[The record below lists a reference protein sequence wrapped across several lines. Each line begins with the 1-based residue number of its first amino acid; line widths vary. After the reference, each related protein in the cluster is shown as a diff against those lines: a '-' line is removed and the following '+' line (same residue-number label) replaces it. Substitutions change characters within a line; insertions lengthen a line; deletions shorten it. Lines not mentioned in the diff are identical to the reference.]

1 MSTRRAAGAAPPTAD
16 ARPPGRLPAAA
27 LAIGGWI
34 LLLVAVPVAVFLTW
48 FGDCF
53 EETCAAASEAE
64 RAVYLFDFGAWLV
77 LPALAFGAY
86 RGVRPASIAL
96 VVIGLA
102 LAAQVV
108 AAILGARGF
117 QAFAIV
123 LPAAALVGGAGVIGV
138 APGLLGGDD
147 AATARTGLVGIVVV
161 AAVVVAIAFQAVTA
175 GSLGVGDGILG
186 LVGASLAF
194 IAVLAFVNRG
204 GRRTAVRPPPGGR
217 TAGRP
222 KNPPSRPRRRGR

>member
-1 MSTRRAAGAAPPTAD
+1 MSGPRLRGGAD
-16 ARPPGRLPAAA
+16 AADRPVRPPGAAPAAA
-27 LAIGGWI
+27 LAIGGWA
-34 LLLVAVPVAVFLTW
+34 LLVVALPLAIFLTW

-53 EETCAAASEAE
+53 EETCPAASEAE
-64 RAVYLFDFGAWLV
+64 RLVYLFDFGAWLV

-86 RGVRPASIAL
+86 RGWRPASVAL
-96 VVIGLA
+96 VALGLA

-123 LPAAALVGGAGVIGV
+123 LPSAGLIAAAGAIGV
-138 APGLLGGDD
+138 APGLLGGDE
-147 AATARTGLVGIVVV
+147 AATARTGLVGLVIV

-175 GSLGVGDGILG
+175 GALGVGDGILG

-204 GRRTAVRPPPGGR
+204 GGR
-217 TAGRP
+217 TSTPRSPTARP
-222 KNPPSRPRRRGR
+222 ARRRRR

>member
-1 MSTRRAAGAAPPTAD
+1 VSGPRVRAGADAAD
-16 ARPPGRLPAAA
+16 RRGRPPGAVPAAA
-27 LAIGGWI
+27 LAIGGWA
-34 LLLVAVPVAVFLTW
+34 LLVVALPLAIFLTW

-64 RAVYLFDFGAWLV
+64 RLVYLFDFGAWLV

-86 RGVRPASIAL
+86 RGWRPASLAL
-96 VVIGLA
+96 VGVGLA
-102 LAAQVV
+102 LAGQVV

-123 LPAAALVGGAGVIGV
+123 LPAAGLIAGAGVIGL
-138 APGLLGGDD
+138 APSLIGGDE
-147 AATARTGLVGIVVV
+147 AATARTGLVGLVIV

-175 GSLGVGDGILG
+175 GALGVGDGILG

-194 IAVLAFVNRG
+194 VAVLAFVNRG
-204 GRRTAVRPPPGGR
+204 GGRGSASRPPATR
-217 TAGRP
+217 RP
-222 KNPPSRPRRRGR
+222 QRRRR